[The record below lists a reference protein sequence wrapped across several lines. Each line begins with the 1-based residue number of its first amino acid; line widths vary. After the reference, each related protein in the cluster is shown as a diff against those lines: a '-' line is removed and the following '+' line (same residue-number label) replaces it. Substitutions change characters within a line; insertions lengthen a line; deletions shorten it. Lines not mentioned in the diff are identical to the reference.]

1 MLSQKIRTMVGVTLA
16 CCLTASLTMS
26 AAYAVDAEPV
36 TTTTQSTQARNNDFS
51 IQGANI
57 SGNQL
62 TMGVYSTENV
72 TSDSVTIY
80 NGNSSAWWSS
90 SDKQVAS
97 AYTTATRTS
106 TISFGGYSRT
116 MVQIE
121 GTIQGHAAG
130 EADITLHI
138 GDYSSTVHV
147 TVRVIPVDSV
157 HITENDFSMYI
168 GDSTTLSTYVSP
180 SNATNQNVTLTSSD
194 PSVISVNGNELT
206 ARKLGT
212 AKITAT
218 AGDKSTSI
226 TVTVAKRPV
235 DTVTIQGKAV
245 SNGTLQ
251 MSALSSSKLSA
262 TVSPANATDRQVTW
276 KSSDDKVAS
285 VAADGT
291 VTAHKTGDATI
302 TASAGGKNATVK
314 VVVHPQVEKVIIK
327 GAHVQNGKLDITV
340 SKTDKLT
347 ADVLPAEALDKTVT
361 WKSSDDK
368 KLSVS
373 KDGLITAHMAGKVEV
388 TATVAGKSDTVT
400 VTIGFK
406 DVNNN
411 TPHHEDIQWM
421 ANNDIT
427 TGYADGNYL
436 GMGMVFRQ
444 DMAAFLRREA
454 QLRNIGDSRTWKPSA
469 EDWHRFTDVNDETP
483 HAEDILWLAH
493 AGIAEGYRNADG
505 TWRYGGMTFV
515 YRQDMA
521 AFLERI
527 AKLAH
532 KASGI
537 KPKTD
542 FTDVVAGKTPHY
554 KEIEWLGGSGIAQ
567 GYRNPNGTWRFEG
580 MTPTYR
586 QDMAAF
592 IQRLNELLE
601 R

>member
-36 TTTTQSTQARNNDFS
+36 TTTAQSTQARNNDFS

-314 VVVHPQVEKVIIK
+314 VVVHPQVEKVIIDDKVASVAADGTVTAHKTGDATITASAGGKNATVKVVVHPQVEKVIIK

-347 ADVLPAEALDKTVT
+347 ADVLPADGKNATVKVVVHPQVEKVIIKGAHVQNGKLDITVSKTDKLTADVLPADTLDKTVT
-361 WKSSDDK
+361 WKRRSS
-368 KLSVS
+368 SRARMCR
-373 KDGLITAHMAGKVEV
+373 TANS
-388 TATVAGKSDTVT
+388 TS
-400 VTIGFK
+400 
-406 DVNNN
+406 
-411 TPHHEDIQWM
+411 PCP
-421 ANNDIT
+421 
-427 TGYADGNYL
+427 
-436 GMGMVFRQ
+436 R
-444 DMAAFLRREA
+444 
-454 QLRNIGDSRTWKPSA
+454 
-469 EDWHRFTDVNDETP
+469 
-483 HAEDILWLAH
+483 
-493 AGIAEGYRNADG
+493 
-505 TWRYGGMTFV
+505 
-515 YRQDMA
+515 
-521 AFLERI
+521 
-527 AKLAH
+527 
-532 KASGI
+532 
-537 KPKTD
+537 
-542 FTDVVAGKTPHY
+542 
-554 KEIEWLGGSGIAQ
+554 
-567 GYRNPNGTWRFEG
+567 
-580 MTPTYR
+580 PTSSPPTSCPPTR
-586 QDMAAF
+586 WT
-592 IQRLNELLE
+592 RP
-601 R
+601 

>member
-285 VAADGT
+285 GAADGT

-302 TASAGGKNATVK
+302 TASAGGKSATVK
-314 VVVHPQVEKVIIK
+314 VVVHPLVETVTIK
-327 GAHVQNGKLDITV
+327 GEHVRDGKLDITV

-347 ADVLPAEALDKTVT
+347 ADVLPADTLDKTVT

-368 KLSVS
+368 KMSVS
-373 KDGLITAHMAGKVEV
+373 KDGIITAHMAGKVEV

-406 DVNNN
+406 DVNDE
-411 TPHHEDIQWM
+411 TPHHQDIQWM

-454 QLRNIGDSRTWKPSA
+454 QLRNMGDSRTWKPSA
-469 EDWHRFTDVNDETP
+469 EDWHRFTDVNDKTP

-505 TWRYGGMTFV
+505 TWRYEGMTFV

-532 KASGI
+532 KASGV

-542 FTDVVAGKTPHY
+542 FTDVVAKKTPHY

>member
-90 SDKQVAS
+90 SDNQVAS

-291 VTAHKTGDATI
+291 
-302 TASAGGKNATVK
+302 
-314 VVVHPQVEKVIIK
+314 
-327 GAHVQNGKLDITV
+327 
-340 SKTDKLT
+340 
-347 ADVLPAEALDKTVT
+347 
-361 WKSSDDK
+361 
-368 KLSVS
+368 
-373 KDGLITAHMAGKVEV
+373 
-388 TATVAGKSDTVT
+388 
-400 VTIGFK
+400 
-406 DVNNN
+406 
-411 TPHHEDIQWM
+411 
-421 ANNDIT
+421 
-427 TGYADGNYL
+427 
-436 GMGMVFRQ
+436 
-444 DMAAFLRREA
+444 
-454 QLRNIGDSRTWKPSA
+454 
-469 EDWHRFTDVNDETP
+469 
-483 HAEDILWLAH
+483 
-493 AGIAEGYRNADG
+493 
-505 TWRYGGMTFV
+505 WRYGGMTFV

-542 FTDVVAGKTPHY
+542 FTDVVEGKTAHY

>member
-26 AAYAVDAEPV
+26 AAYAVDAETV
-36 TTTTQSTQARNNDFS
+36 TTTTQSAQARNNDFS

-57 SGNQL
+57 LGNQL
-62 TMGVYSTENV
+62 TMGVYTTENV

-90 SDKQVAS
+90 SDNQVAS

-106 TISFGGYSRT
+106 TISFGSYSRT

-121 GTIQGHAAG
+121 GAIQGHAAG

-157 HITENDFSMYI
+157 HIRENDLSMYV

-194 PSVISVNGNELT
+194 PSVVSVNGHELT

-218 AGDKSTSI
+218 AGGKSTSI

-235 DTVTIQGKAV
+235 DTVTIQGDAV
-245 SNGTLQ
+245 SNGILR
-251 MSALSSSKLSA
+251 MSALSSSKLNA
-262 TVSPANATDRQVTW
+262 TVSPANATDRKVTW

-314 VVVHPQVEKVIIK
+314 VVVHPQVEKVAIK

-340 SKTDKLT
+340 FKTDKLT
-347 ADVLPAEALDKTVT
+347 ADVLPVEALDKTVT

-373 KDGLITAHMAGKVEV
+373 KDGVITAHMAGKVEV
-388 TATVAGKSDTVT
+388 TVTAAGKSDTVT

-406 DVNNN
+406 DVNND

-427 TGYADGNYL
+427 TGYPDGNYL
-436 GMGMVFRQ
+436 GMGKVFRQ

-454 QLRNIGDSRTWKPSA
+454 QLRNIGDSRMWKPSA
-469 EDWHRFTDVNDETP
+469 EDWHRFTDVNERTP

-505 TWRYGGMTFV
+505 TWRYEGMTFV

-532 KASGI
+532 KASSV

-542 FTDVVAGKTPHY
+542 FTDVVAGQTPHY
-554 KEIEWLGGSGIAQ
+554 REIEWLGGSGIAQ

-592 IQRLNELLE
+592 IQRLNALLE

>member
-1 MLSQKIRTMVGVTLA
+1 M
-16 CCLTASLTMS
+16 
-26 AAYAVDAEPV
+26 
-36 TTTTQSTQARNNDFS
+36 
-51 IQGANI
+51 
-57 SGNQL
+57 
-62 TMGVYSTENV
+62 
-72 TSDSVTIY
+72 
-80 NGNSSAWWSS
+80 
-90 SDKQVAS
+90 
-97 AYTTATRTS
+97 
-106 TISFGGYSRT
+106 SFGGYSRT

-121 GTIQGHAAG
+121 GAIQGHSAG
-130 EADITLHI
+130 EADITLYI
-138 GDYSSTVHV
+138 GDLSSTVHV
-147 TVRVIPVDSV
+147 TVRIIPVDSV
-157 HITENDFSMYI
+157 HISENDFSMYV

-180 SNATNQNVTLTSSD
+180 SNATDQNVTLTSSD
-194 PSVISVNGNELT
+194 PSVISVSGKELT

-235 DTVTIQGKAV
+235 DTVTIQGKTV

-291 VTAHKTGDATI
+291 VTAHKAGTATI
-302 TASAGGKNATVK
+302 TASAGGKSATVK
-314 VVVHPQVEKVIIK
+314 VVVHPLVETVTIK
-327 GAHVQNGKLDITV
+327 GEHVQNGKLDITV

-347 ADVLPAEALDKTVT
+347 ADVLPADTLDKTVTWKSSDDKVASVAADGTVTAHKTGDATITASAGGKSATVKVVVHPLVETVTIKGEHVQNGKLDITVSKTDKLTADVLPADTLDKTVT

-368 KLSVS
+368 KMSVS
-373 KDGLITAHMAGKVEV
+373 KDGIITAHMAGKVEV

-406 DVNNN
+406 DVNDE
-411 TPHHEDIQWM
+411 TPHHQDIQWM

-505 TWRYGGMTFV
+505 TWRYEGMTFV

-532 KASGI
+532 KASGV

-542 FTDVVAGKTPHY
+542 FTDVVAKKTPHY